1 MSPDPAKPYAGGRDR
16 ASVTRMLQFVDN
28 LVWKGLTA
36 AWSGDLSRVVKKLG
50 RAVGTSLVW
59 SESTAAGHVVPGS
72 SDLLR
77 LIEDVAN
84 S

>member
-1 MSPDPAKPYAGGRDR
+1 MVKIGG
-16 ASVTRMLQFVDN
+16 VDGFIK
-28 LVWKGLTA
+28 VIVERKK
-36 AWSGDLSRVVKKLG
+36 SRVVKKLG
-50 RAVGTSLVW
+50 RALGASLVW

-77 LIEDVAN
+77 PIKDGAN

>member
-36 AWSGDLSRVVKKLG
+36 AWSGDLSPQEAVDTVVGEMKATMGNKVII
-50 RAVGTSLVW
+50 R
-59 SESTAAGHVVPGS
+59 
-72 SDLLR
+72 
-77 LIEDVAN
+77 
-84 S
+84 